1 VKIIKELFSLL
12 SKIFSNHSSKNYKP
26 TPLLI
31 IKKETSFS
39 NSKYDADVK
48 EYSTID
54 EAIADLENDPNVP
67 KEKIEK
73 LKSSLKLLKNKT
85 SITIRNGEII

>member
-1 VKIIKELFSLL
+1 MSLFIKKN
-12 SKIFSNHSSKNYKP
+12 SKSS
-26 TPLLI
+26 PLLI
-31 IKKETSFS
+31 IKKDKGDE
-39 NSKYDADVK
+39 NVK
-48 EYSTID
+48 EYNSID

-85 SITIRNGEII
+85 SITIRNGEIV